1 LARNTELDAE
11 QRRPLSRDRVLE
23 AAIALADAGGIE
35 ALSMRKLAQALGVE
49 AMTLYYY
56 VAKKDDILAAIVD
69 LVVREFELPSSGADW
84 KRAIRASAVSAHE
97 SLLRHP
103 WAASLML
110 SGAEVSPARLRYM
123 DGLLGALRGAGFSAE
138 MTDHAYHAL
147 DSHIMGFTL
156 WLVGMDLG
164 TREELAELATS
175 FLRELPRDEVP
186 HLAEH
191 IEQHLKPRN
200 PAEPSEF
207 VFGLDLILDG
217 LERLLPKD

>member
-1 LARNTELDAE
+1 MASNTEPVAD
-11 QRRPLSRDRVLE
+11 QRFPLSRARVLQ

-69 LVVREFELPSSGADW
+69 LVVREFEA
-84 KRAIRASAVSAHE
+84 AIRASAISAHE

-110 SGAEVSPARLRYM
+110 SGTEVSSARQRYM
-123 DGLLGALRGAGFSAE
+123 DGLLGCLRRAGFSAE

-164 TREELAELATS
+164 TADEFTALATS
-175 FLRELPRDEVP
+175 FLRELSRDEVP

-191 IEQHLKPRN
+191 IEQHLKPRS
-200 PAEPSEF
+200 PDETSEF

-217 LERLLPKD
+217 LERLLPAE